1 MKKMKVTSNGD
12 KKKNPK
18 MYFFFPFLSTC
29 ALRVFVH
36 TPQPLSSEVTNSF
49 SVIVLLCS
57 FLLSA
62 LRDSLMNMFSEDGK
76 RLLVTD
82 TDCVGLIPYQQ
93 VQLPWADGGFFS
105 LIVTV
110 SFDKRPRPNCSTA
123 VRVWSHCSTFCAGI
137 SINIKMYFVLLKPH
151 LPNDPT

>member
-12 KKKNPK
+12 KKKIQK
-18 MYFFFPFLSTC
+18 CTFFPFLSTC
-29 ALRVFVH
+29 ALSVFVH

-49 SVIVLLCS
+49 SVIALLCS

-93 VQLPWADGGFFS
+93 VQLPWADGGFLSVS
-105 LIVTV
+105 LLWFPLTNGRGRTV
-110 SFDKRPRPNCSTA
+110 PP
-123 VRVWSHCSTFCAGI
+123 
-137 SINIKMYFVLLKPH
+137 P
-151 LPNDPT
+151 

>member
-49 SVIVLLCS
+49 SVIVLLCW

-93 VQLPWADGGFFS
+93 VQLPWADGVFYQ
-105 LIVTV
+105 
-110 SFDKRPRPNCSTA
+110 
-123 VRVWSHCSTFCAGI
+123 SHCYGF
-137 SINIKMYFVLLKPH
+137 L
-151 LPNDPT
+151 